1 MVDKVTNKF
10 FQIIF
15 ICFILLFFSCSKA
28 DKIILYNQMFAT
40 DSIPEAGIDSIGFL
54 MRKHVIVV
62 TVKDKNEIH
71 VYNAMNGEF
80 KKSIKRDNAFP
91 NGITT
96 INDQFVLVTERDNK
110 QVAVFNSSMEFLGT
124 FGNNE
129 LRSPYGITFYQ
140 QDNNSYKVLV
150 TDSYEYNNPRED
162 RILGWDFTIKNG
174 EFYTG
179 KATVLGNPTL
189 YQVESIKADKH
200 YQTLLVAEEMKEHHK
215 VMVLDLVSG
224 EVIKED
230 LGNFNRGNDPEGI
243 ALVTNKDNGGYWIC
257 TEQSKTDNRFHLY
270 DRKTLEY
277 MTTMYLDNVSYTDGI
292 ATAYMHG
299 KWYLYAVDNDARVV
313 AFELPE
319 INS

>member
-1 MVDKVTNKF
+1 M
-10 FQIIF
+10 IF
-15 ICFILLFFSCSKA
+15 RNFISIFVLVILLSCSPKQ
-28 DKIILYNQMFAT
+28 DILFLDSPMFAT
-40 DSIPEAGIDSIGFL
+40 EPIEDAGMDSIGFL

-71 VYNAMNGEF
+71 VYGAMNG
-80 KKSIKRDNAFP
+80 KLKQSIKRENAYP
-91 NGITT
+91 NGVTT

-110 QVAVFNSSMEFLGT
+110 QVTVFNSSMDFLGT
-124 FGNNE
+124 FGNDE
-129 LRSPYGITFYQ
+129 LRSPYGITFYKQ
-140 QDNNSYKVLV
+140 GDNSYKVLV

-162 RILGWDFTIKNG
+162 RILTWDFTIENE
-174 EFYTG
+174 EFIVG
-179 KATVLGNPTL
+179 PATILGNPTL
-189 YQVESIKADKH
+189 YQVESIQADKH

-215 VMVLDLVSG
+215 IMALDLMTG
-224 EVIKED
+224 EVI
-230 LGNFNRGNDPEGI
+230 
-243 ALVTNKDNGGYWIC
+243 ALVIDRDNNGYWIC

-299 KWYLYAVDNDARVV
+299 KWFLYAVDNDARVV

-319 INS
+319 IN

>member
-1 MVDKVTNKF
+1 MIFKNLISIF
-10 FQIIF
+10 FLV
-15 ICFILLFFSCSKA
+15 ILSSCSSKQ
-28 DKIILYNQMFAT
+28 DSLVLNSPMFIT
-40 DSIPEAGIDSIGFL
+40 ESIEDAGMDSIGFL

-71 VYNAMNGEF
+71 IYGAMNGKF
-80 KKSIKRDNAFP
+80 KQSIKRENAYP
-91 NGITT
+91 NGVTT

-110 QVAVFNSSMEFLGT
+110 QVAVFNSSMDFLGT
-124 FGNNE
+124 FGNDE
-129 LRSPYGITFYQ
+129 LRSPYGITFYK
-140 QDNNSYKVLV
+140 QDDNHYKVLV
-150 TDSYEYNNPRED
+150 TDSYEYNNPKED
-162 RILGWDFTIKNG
+162 RILTWDFAIEND
-174 EFYTG
+174 EFTVG
-179 KATVLGNPTL
+179 SATVLGNPTL
-189 YQVESIKADKH
+189 YQVESIQADKH

-215 VMVLDLVSG
+215 IMALDLMTG

-230 LGNFNRGNDPEGI
+230 LGYFNRGNDPEGI
-243 ALVTNKDNGGYWIC
+243 ALVINKDNNGYWIC

-299 KWYLYAVDNDARVV
+299 KWFLYAVDNDARVV

-319 INS
+319 IN

>member
-1 MVDKVTNKF
+1 MKILKF
-10 FQIIF
+10 YF
-15 ICFILLFFSCSKA
+15 ISSLFFIIGCNSKPNV
-28 DKIILYNQMFAT
+28 IILDSPMFVTESVA
-40 DSIPEAGIDSIGFL
+40 DAGMDSIGFL

-62 TVKDKNEIH
+62 TVKDKNELH
-71 VYNAMNGEF
+71 VYGAMNGKF
-80 KKSIKRDNAFP
+80 KKSIKREDAYP

-124 FGNNE
+124 FGNDE
-129 LRSPYGITFYQ
+129 LRSPYGITFYKQ
-140 QDNNSYKVLV
+140 ENNSYKVLV

-162 RILGWDFTIKNG
+162 RILSWDFTIESG
-174 EFYTG
+174 EFSVG
-179 KATVLGNPTL
+179 PATVLGNPTL
-189 YQVESIKADKH
+189 YQVESIQADKH

-215 VMVLDLVSG
+215 VMALDLMTG

-230 LGNFNRGNDPEGI
+230 LGNFDRGNDPEGI
-243 ALVTNKDNGGYWIC
+243 ALVIDKDNNGYWIC

-277 MTTMYLDNVSYTDGI
+277 KTTMYLDNVSYTDGI

-319 INS
+319 IN

>member
-1 MVDKVTNKF
+1 MNFNKLF
-10 FQIIF
+10 LSF
-15 ICFILLFFSCSKA
+15 IAILIFSCNPSHQVIVL
-28 DKIILYNQMFAT
+28 DNPMFAT
-40 DSIPEAGIDSIGFL
+40 DPVEDAGMDSIGFL

-71 VYNAMNGEF
+71 VYNAMNGKF

-91 NGITT
+91 NGVTT

-110 QVAVFNSSMEFLGT
+110 QVAVFNSSMDFLGT
-124 FGNNE
+124 FGNDE
-129 LRSPYGITFYQ
+129 LRSPYGITFYKQ
-140 QDNNSYKVLV
+140 EEGLYKVLV

-162 RILGWDFTIKNG
+162 RILTWDFTIDN
-174 EFYTG
+174 ESFNVSS
-179 KATVLGNPTL
+179 ATVLGNPTL
-189 YQVESIKADKH
+189 YQVESIYADQH
-200 YQTLLVAEEMKEHHK
+200 YQTLLVAEEMQEHHK
-215 VMVLDLVSG
+215 VMALDLMTG
-224 EVIKED
+224 EVKKED

-243 ALVTNKDNGGYWIC
+243 ALVINKDNNGYWIC

-277 MTTMYLDNVSYTDGI
+277 MNTMYLDNVSYTDGI

-299 KWYLYAVDNDARVV
+299 KWFLYAVDNDARVV

-319 INS
+319 IN

>member
-1 MVDKVTNKF
+1 MKILKF
-10 FQIIF
+10 YLISS
-15 ICFILLFFSCSKA
+15 LFFIIGCNSKPSV
-28 DKIILYNQMFAT
+28 IILDSPMFVTESVA
-40 DSIPEAGIDSIGFL
+40 DAGMDSIGFL

-62 TVKDKNEIH
+62 TVKDKNELH
-71 VYNAMNGEF
+71 VYGAMNGKF
-80 KKSIKRDNAFP
+80 KKSIKRENAYP

-124 FGNNE
+124 FGNEE
-129 LRSPYGITFYQ
+129 LRSPYGITFYKQ
-140 QDNNSYKVLV
+140 ENNSYKVLV

-162 RILGWDFTIKNG
+162 RILSWDFTIESG
-174 EFYTG
+174 EFSVG
-179 KATVLGNPTL
+179 PATVLGNPTL
-189 YQVESIKADKH
+189 YQVESIQADKH

-215 VMVLDLVSG
+215 IMALDLITG

-230 LGNFNRGNDPEGI
+230 LGNFDRGNDPEGI
-243 ALVTNKDNGGYWIC
+243 ALVIDRDNNGYWIC

-277 MTTMYLDNVSYTDGI
+277 KTTMYLDNVSYTDGI

-299 KWYLYAVDNDARVV
+299 KWFLYAVDNDARVV

-319 INS
+319 IN

>member
-1 MVDKVTNKF
+1 MKILKF
-10 FQIIF
+10 YLISS
-15 ICFILLFFSCSKA
+15 LFFIIGCNSKPSV
-28 DKIILYNQMFAT
+28 IILDSPMFVTESVA
-40 DSIPEAGIDSIGFL
+40 DAGMDSIGFL

-62 TVKDKNEIH
+62 TVKDKNELH
-71 VYNAMNGEF
+71 VYGAMNGKF
-80 KKSIKRDNAFP
+80 KKSIKRENAYP

-124 FGNNE
+124 FGNEE
-129 LRSPYGITFYQ
+129 LRSPYGITFYKLE
-140 QDNNSYKVLV
+140 NNSYKVLV

-162 RILGWDFTIKNG
+162 RILSWDFTIENG
-174 EFYTG
+174 EFSVG
-179 KATVLGNPTL
+179 PATVLGNPTL
-189 YQVESIKADKH
+189 YQVESIQADKY

-215 VMVLDLVSG
+215 VMALDLMTG

-230 LGNFNRGNDPEGI
+230 LGNFDRGNDPEGI
-243 ALVTNKDNGGYWIC
+243 ALVINNDNNGYWIC

-277 MTTMYLDNVSYTDGI
+277 KTTMYLDNVSYTDGI

-319 INS
+319 IN

>member
-1 MVDKVTNKF
+1 MNFNKLF
-10 FQIIF
+10 LSF
-15 ICFILLFFSCSKA
+15 IAILIFSCNPSHQVIVL
-28 DKIILYNQMFAT
+28 DNPMFAT
-40 DSIPEAGIDSIGFL
+40 DPVEDAGMDSIGFL

-91 NGITT
+91 NGVTT

-110 QVAVFNSSMEFLGT
+110 QVAVFNSSMDFLGT
-124 FGNNE
+124 FGNDE
-129 LRSPYGITFYQ
+129 LRSPYGITFYKQ
-140 QDNNSYKVLV
+140 EDGLYKVLV

-162 RILGWDFTIKNG
+162 RILTWDFTIDN
-174 EFYTG
+174 ESFNVSS
-179 KATVLGNPTL
+179 ATVLGNPTL
-189 YQVESIKADKH
+189 YQVESIYADQH
-200 YQTLLVAEEMKEHHK
+200 YQTLLVAEEMQEHHK
-215 VMVLDLVSG
+215 VMALDLMTG
-224 EVIKED
+224 EVKKED

-243 ALVTNKDNGGYWIC
+243 ALVINKDNNGYWIC

-270 DRKTLEY
+270 DRKTLKY

-299 KWYLYAVDNDARVV
+299 KWFLYAVDNDARVV
-313 AFELPE
+313 AFELPK
-319 INS
+319 IN

>member
-1 MVDKVTNKF
+1 MNFNKLF
-10 FQIIF
+10 LTF
-15 ICFILLFFSCSKA
+15 IAILIFSCNPSHQVIVL
-28 DKIILYNQMFAT
+28 DNPMFAT
-40 DSIPEAGIDSIGFL
+40 DPVEDAGMDSIGFL

-91 NGITT
+91 NGVTT

-110 QVAVFNSSMEFLGT
+110 QVAVFNSSMDFLGT
-124 FGNNE
+124 FGNDE
-129 LRSPYGITFYQ
+129 LRSPYGITFYKQ
-140 QDNNSYKVLV
+140 EDGLYKVLV

-162 RILGWDFTIKNG
+162 RILTWDFTIDN
-174 EFYTG
+174 ESFNVSS
-179 KATVLGNPTL
+179 ATVLGNPTL
-189 YQVESIKADKH
+189 YQVESIYADQH
-200 YQTLLVAEEMKEHHK
+200 YQTLLVAEEMQEHHK
-215 VMVLDLVSG
+215 VMALDLMTG
-224 EVIKED
+224 EVKKED

-243 ALVTNKDNGGYWIC
+243 ALVINKDNNGYWIC

-277 MTTMYLDNVSYTDGI
+277 MTTMFLDNVSYTDGI

-299 KWYLYAVDNDARVV
+299 KWFLYAVDNDARVV

-319 INS
+319 IN

>member
-1 MVDKVTNKF
+1 MKILKF
-10 FQIIF
+10 YLISS
-15 ICFILLFFSCSKA
+15 LFFIIGCNSKPSV
-28 DKIILYNQMFAT
+28 IILDSPMFVTESVA
-40 DSIPEAGIDSIGFL
+40 DAGMDSIGFL

-62 TVKDKNEIH
+62 TVKDKNELH
-71 VYNAMNGEF
+71 VYGAMNGKF
-80 KKSIKRDNAFP
+80 KKSIKRENAYP

-96 INDQFVLVTERDNK
+96 INDQFVLVTERDDK
-110 QVAVFNSSMEFLGT
+110 QVAVFNSSMDFLGT
-124 FGNNE
+124 FGNDE
-129 LRSPYGITFYQ
+129 LRSPYGITFYKQ
-140 QDNNSYKVLV
+140 ENNSYKVLV

-162 RILGWDFTIKNG
+162 RILSWDFTIENG
-174 EFYTG
+174 EFSVG
-179 KATVLGNPTL
+179 PATVLGNPTL
-189 YQVESIKADKH
+189 YQVESIQADKY

-215 VMVLDLVSG
+215 VMALDLMTG

-230 LGNFNRGNDPEGI
+230 LGNFDRGNDPEGI
-243 ALVTNKDNGGYWIC
+243 ALVVNKNNNGYWIC

-299 KWYLYAVDNDARVV
+299 KWFLYAVDNDARIV

-319 INS
+319 IN

>member
-1 MVDKVTNKF
+1 MNFNKLF
-10 FQIIF
+10 LSFIAILIFSCNPSHQIIV
-15 ICFILLFFSCSKA
+15 L
-28 DKIILYNQMFAT
+28 DNPMFAT
-40 DSIPEAGIDSIGFL
+40 DPVEDAGMDSIGFL

-91 NGITT
+91 NGVTT

-110 QVAVFNSSMEFLGT
+110 QVAVFNSSMDFLGT
-124 FGNNE
+124 FGNDE
-129 LRSPYGITFYQ
+129 LRSPYGITFYKQ
-140 QDNNSYKVLV
+140 EDGLYKVLV

-162 RILGWDFTIKNG
+162 RILTWDFTIDN
-174 EFYTG
+174 ESFNVSS
-179 KATVLGNPTL
+179 ASVLGNPTL
-189 YQVESIKADKH
+189 YQVESIYADQH
-200 YQTLLVAEEMKEHHK
+200 YQTVLVAEEMKEHHK
-215 VMVLDLVSG
+215 VMALDLMTG
-224 EVIKED
+224 EVKKED

-243 ALVTNKDNGGYWIC
+243 ALVINKDNNGYWIC

-277 MTTMYLDNVSYTDGI
+277 MNTMYLDNVSYTDGI

-299 KWYLYAVDNDARVV
+299 KWFLYAVDNDARVV

-319 INS
+319 IN

>member
-1 MVDKVTNKF
+1 MNFNKLF
-10 FQIIF
+10 LSF
-15 ICFILLFFSCSKA
+15 IAILIFSCNPSHQVIVL
-28 DKIILYNQMFAT
+28 DNQMFAT
-40 DSIPEAGIDSIGFL
+40 DPVEDAGMDSIGFL

-91 NGITT
+91 NGVTT
-96 INDQFVLVTERDNK
+96 INDQFVVVTERDNK
-110 QVAVFNSSMEFLGT
+110 QVAVFNSSMDFLGT
-124 FGNNE
+124 FGNDE
-129 LRSPYGITFYQ
+129 LRSPYGITFYKQ
-140 QDNNSYKVLV
+140 EEGLYKVLV

-162 RILGWDFTIKNG
+162 RILTWDFTIDN
-174 EFYTG
+174 ESFNVSS
-179 KATVLGNPTL
+179 ATVLGNPTL
-189 YQVESIKADKH
+189 YQVESIYADQH
-200 YQTLLVAEEMKEHHK
+200 YQTLLVAEELQEHHK
-215 VMVLDLVSG
+215 VMALDLMTG
-224 EVIKED
+224 EVKKED

-243 ALVTNKDNGGYWIC
+243 ALVINKDNNGYWIC

-277 MTTMYLDNVSYTDGI
+277 MNTMYLDNVSYTDGI

-299 KWYLYAVDNDARVV
+299 KWFLYAVDNDARVV

-319 INS
+319 IN

>member
-1 MVDKVTNKF
+1 MNFNKLF
-10 FQIIF
+10 LSFIAILIFNCNPSHQIIV
-15 ICFILLFFSCSKA
+15 L
-28 DKIILYNQMFAT
+28 DNPMFAT
-40 DSIPEAGIDSIGFL
+40 EPVEDAGMDSIGFL

-91 NGITT
+91 NGVTT

-110 QVAVFNSSMEFLGT
+110 QVAVFNSSMDFLGT
-124 FGNNE
+124 FGNDE
-129 LRSPYGITFYQ
+129 LRSPYGITFYKQ
-140 QDNNSYKVLV
+140 EEGLYKVLV

-162 RILGWDFTIKNG
+162 RILTWDFTIDN
-174 EFYTG
+174 ESFNVSS
-179 KATVLGNPTL
+179 ATVLGNPTL
-189 YQVESIKADKH
+189 YQVESIYADQH
-200 YQTLLVAEEMKEHHK
+200 YQTLLVAEEMQEHHK
-215 VMVLDLVSG
+215 VMALDLMTG
-224 EVIKED
+224 EVKKED

-243 ALVTNKDNGGYWIC
+243 ALVINKDNNGYWIC

-277 MTTMYLDNVSYTDGI
+277 MNTMYLDNVSYTDGI

-299 KWYLYAVDNDARVV
+299 KWFLYAVDNDARVV

-319 INS
+319 IN

>member
-1 MVDKVTNKF
+1 MNFNKLF
-10 FQIIF
+10 LSF
-15 ICFILLFFSCSKA
+15 IAILIFSCNPSHQVIVL
-28 DKIILYNQMFAT
+28 DNPMFAT
-40 DSIPEAGIDSIGFL
+40 DPVEDAGMDSIGFL

-91 NGITT
+91 NGVTT

-110 QVAVFNSSMEFLGT
+110 QVAVFNSSMDFLGT
-124 FGNNE
+124 FGNDE
-129 LRSPYGITFYQ
+129 LRSPYGITFYKQ
-140 QDNNSYKVLV
+140 EEGLYKVLV

-162 RILGWDFTIKNG
+162 RILTWDFTIDN
-174 EFYTG
+174 ESFNVSS
-179 KATVLGNPTL
+179 ATVLGNPTL
-189 YQVESIKADKH
+189 YQVESIYADQH
-200 YQTLLVAEEMKEHHK
+200 YQTLLVAEEMQEHHK
-215 VMVLDLVSG
+215 VMALDLMTG
-224 EVIKED
+224 EVKKED

-243 ALVTNKDNGGYWIC
+243 ALVINKDNNGYWIC

-277 MTTMYLDNVSYTDGI
+277 MNTMYLDNVSYTDGI

-299 KWYLYAVDNDARVV
+299 KWFIYAVDNDARVV

-319 INS
+319 IN

>member
-1 MVDKVTNKF
+1 MNFNKLF
-10 FQIIF
+10 LSFIAILIFSCNSSHQIIV
-15 ICFILLFFSCSKA
+15 L
-28 DKIILYNQMFAT
+28 DNPMFAT
-40 DSIPEAGIDSIGFL
+40 EPVEDAGMDSIGFL

-91 NGITT
+91 NGVTT

-110 QVAVFNSSMEFLGT
+110 QVAVFNSSMDFLGT
-124 FGNNE
+124 FGNDE
-129 LRSPYGITFYQ
+129 LRSPYGITFYKQ
-140 QDNNSYKVLV
+140 EEGLYKVLV

-162 RILGWDFTIKNG
+162 RILTWDFTIDN
-174 EFYTG
+174 ESFNVSS
-179 KATVLGNPTL
+179 ATVLGNPTL
-189 YQVESIKADKH
+189 YQVESIYADQH

-215 VMVLDLVSG
+215 VMALDLMTG
-224 EVIKED
+224 EVKKED

-243 ALVTNKDNGGYWIC
+243 ALVINKDNNGYWIC

-277 MTTMYLDNVSYTDGI
+277 MNTMYLDNVSYTDGI

-299 KWYLYAVDNDARVV
+299 KWFLYAVDNDARVV

-319 INS
+319 IN

>member
-1 MVDKVTNKF
+1 MNFNKLF
-10 FQIIF
+10 LSF
-15 ICFILLFFSCSKA
+15 IAILIFSCNPSHQVIVL
-28 DKIILYNQMFAT
+28 DNPMFAT
-40 DSIPEAGIDSIGFL
+40 DPVEDAGMDSIGFL

-91 NGITT
+91 NGVTT

-110 QVAVFNSSMEFLGT
+110 QVAVFNSSMDFLGT
-124 FGNNE
+124 FGNDE
-129 LRSPYGITFYQ
+129 LRSPYGITFYKQ
-140 QDNNSYKVLV
+140 EEGLYKVLV

-162 RILGWDFTIKNG
+162 RILTWDFTIDN
-174 EFYTG
+174 ESFNVSS
-179 KATVLGNPTL
+179 ATVLGNPTL
-189 YQVESIKADKH
+189 YQVESIYADQH
-200 YQTLLVAEEMKEHHK
+200 YQTVLVAEEMKEHHK
-215 VMVLDLVSG
+215 VIALDLMTG
-224 EVIKED
+224 EVKKEN

-243 ALVTNKDNGGYWIC
+243 ALVINKDNNGYWIC

-277 MTTMYLDNVSYTDGI
+277 MNTMYLDNVSYTDGI

-299 KWYLYAVDNDARVV
+299 KWFLYAVDNDARVV

-319 INS
+319 IN

>member
-1 MVDKVTNKF
+1 MNFNKLF
-10 FQIIF
+10 LSFITILIFSCNPSHQIIV
-15 ICFILLFFSCSKA
+15 L
-28 DKIILYNQMFAT
+28 DNPMFAT
-40 DSIPEAGIDSIGFL
+40 EPVEDAGMDSIGFL

-91 NGITT
+91 NGVTT

-110 QVAVFNSSMEFLGT
+110 QVAVFNSSMDFLGT
-124 FGNNE
+124 FGNDE
-129 LRSPYGITFYQ
+129 LRSPYGITFYKQ
-140 QDNNSYKVLV
+140 EDGLYKVLV

-162 RILGWDFTIKNG
+162 RILTWDFTIDN
-174 EFYTG
+174 ESFNVSS
-179 KATVLGNPTL
+179 ASVLGNPTL
-189 YQVESIKADKH
+189 YQVESIYADQH

-215 VMVLDLVSG
+215 VMALDLMTG
-224 EVIKED
+224 EVKKED

-243 ALVTNKDNGGYWIC
+243 ALVINKDNNGYWIC

-277 MTTMYLDNVSYTDGI
+277 MNTMYLDNVSYTDGI

-299 KWYLYAVDNDARVV
+299 KWFLYAVDNDARVV

-319 INS
+319 IN

>member
-1 MVDKVTNKF
+1 MKILKF
-10 FQIIF
+10 FLISS
-15 ICFILLFFSCSKA
+15 LFFIIGCNSKPNI
-28 DKIILYNQMFAT
+28 IILDSPMFVTESVA
-40 DSIPEAGIDSIGFL
+40 DAGMDSIGFL

-62 TVKDKNEIH
+62 TVKDKNELH
-71 VYNAMNGEF
+71 VYGAMNGKF
-80 KKSIKRDNAFP
+80 KKSIKRENAYP

-124 FGNNE
+124 FGNDE
-129 LRSPYGITFYQ
+129 LRSPYGITFYKQ
-140 QDNNSYKVLV
+140 ENNSYKVLV

-162 RILGWDFTIKNG
+162 RILSWDFTIESG
-174 EFYTG
+174 EFSVG
-179 KATVLGNPTL
+179 PATLLGNPTL
-189 YQVESIKADKH
+189 YQVESIQADKH
-200 YQTLLVAEEMKEHHK
+200 YKTLLVAEEMKEHHK
-215 VMVLDLVSG
+215 VMALDLITG

-230 LGNFNRGNDPEGI
+230 LGNFDRGNDPEGI
-243 ALVTNKDNGGYWIC
+243 ALVVNKNNNGYWIC

-277 MTTMYLDNVSYTDGI
+277 KTTMYLDNVSYTDGI

-299 KWYLYAVDNDARVV
+299 KWFLYAVDNDARVV

-319 INS
+319 IN

>member
-1 MVDKVTNKF
+1 MKILKF
-10 FQIIF
+10 YLISS
-15 ICFILLFFSCSKA
+15 LFFIIGCNSKPNV
-28 DKIILYNQMFAT
+28 IILDSPMFVTESVA
-40 DSIPEAGIDSIGFL
+40 DAGMDSIGFL

-62 TVKDKNEIH
+62 TVKDKNELH
-71 VYNAMNGEF
+71 VYGAMNGKF
-80 KKSIKRDNAFP
+80 KKSIKRENAYP

-124 FGNNE
+124 FGNEE
-129 LRSPYGITFYQ
+129 LRSPYGITFYKQ
-140 QDNNSYKVLV
+140 ENNSYKVLV

-162 RILGWDFTIKNG
+162 RILSWDFTIESG
-174 EFYTG
+174 EFSVG
-179 KATVLGNPTL
+179 PATVLGNPTL
-189 YQVESIKADKH
+189 YQVESIQADKH

-215 VMVLDLVSG
+215 VMALDLMTG

-230 LGNFNRGNDPEGI
+230 LGNFDRGNDPEGI
-243 ALVTNKDNGGYWIC
+243 ALVINKDNNGYWIC

-277 MTTMYLDNVSYTDGI
+277 KTTMYLDNVSYTDGI

-299 KWYLYAVDNDARVV
+299 KWFLYAVDNDARVV

-319 INS
+319 IN

>member
-1 MVDKVTNKF
+1 MNFNKLF
-10 FQIIF
+10 LSF
-15 ICFILLFFSCSKA
+15 IAILIFSCNPSHQVIVL
-28 DKIILYNQMFAT
+28 DNPMFAT
-40 DSIPEAGIDSIGFL
+40 EPVEDAGMDSIGFL

-91 NGITT
+91 NGVTT

-110 QVAVFNSSMEFLGT
+110 QVAVFNSSMDFLGT
-124 FGNNE
+124 FGNDE
-129 LRSPYGITFYQ
+129 LRSPYGITFYKQ
-140 QDNNSYKVLV
+140 EDGLYKVLV

-162 RILGWDFTIKNG
+162 RILTWDFTIDN
-174 EFYTG
+174 ESFNVSS
-179 KATVLGNPTL
+179 ATVLGNPTL
-189 YQVESIKADKH
+189 YQVESIYADQH
-200 YQTLLVAEEMKEHHK
+200 YQTLLVAEEMQEHHK
-215 VMVLDLVSG
+215 VMALDLMTG
-224 EVIKED
+224 EVKKED

-243 ALVTNKDNGGYWIC
+243 ALVINKDNNGYWIC

-299 KWYLYAVDNDARVV
+299 KWFLYAVDNDARVV

-319 INS
+319 IN